1 MNLWRVAIVGEISIV
16 NECVSMLI
24 FIYLAL
30 GVLWT
35 TIEGKN
41 NGLFINERVS
51 FFIEVSILSW
61 RGIYVPLMLCLML
74 AFKTSAQMLQ

>member
-30 GVLWT
+30 
-35 TIEGKN
+35 EFY
-41 NGLFINERVS
+41 GLQLQAKTMVYLLMNVS
-51 FFIEVSILSW
+51 VFFIEVSILSW